1 MNIAV
6 FSSSG
11 HDSGVT
17 ILKDGEIYE
26 VVLEER
32 LSREKRDPVLYH
44 VFEHAKKFH
53 ELHGL
58 DEIFL
63 LSIMNFGLR
72 KHQLQGIPLTVEEHH
87 LYRCYVL

>member
-1 MNIAV
+1 MEQ
-6 FSSSG
+6 

-44 VFEHAKKFH
+44 VFELWKT
-53 ELHGL
+53 L
-58 DEIFL
+58 
-63 LSIMNFGLR
+63 
-72 KHQLQGIPLTVEEHH
+72 
-87 LYRCYVL
+87 

>member
-32 LSREKRDPVLYH
+32 LSRKN
-44 VFEHAKKFH
+44 
-53 ELHGL
+53 
-58 DEIFL
+58 EIQFYIMFL
-63 LSIMNFGLR
+63 NMQKNFMNYM
-72 KHQLQGIPLTVEEHH
+72 V
-87 LYRCYVL
+87 